1 MQLLGNGTVQSKE
14 GGSQTIISLW
24 YILGG
29 GCQKSRGCFQ
39 WCSAH
44 GPQSMFLI
52 LTEPTDRFTL
62 GQNGQECVPQL
73 QLCGQI
79 NISYQHVT
87 VTDLGKRTVR
97 NDSVKE
103 LKVARERT
111 YRSNSKAPHLYLY
124 KSSRWST
131 IFSSQSINILKIP
144 SNNTYTWG
152 CASWVEQLYGG
163 RISVLWVYL
172 RREDI

>member
-1 MQLLGNGTVQSKE
+1 
-14 GGSQTIISLW
+14 
-24 YILGG
+24 
-29 GCQKSRGCFQ
+29 
-39 WCSAH
+39 
-44 GPQSMFLI
+44 MFLI

-79 NISYQHVT
+79 NISHQHVT

-111 YRSNSKAPHLYLY
+111 DRSNSKAPHLYLY
-124 KSSRWST
+124 KSSW
-131 IFSSQSINILKIP
+131 
-144 SNNTYTWG
+144 
-152 CASWVEQLYGG
+152 
-163 RISVLWVYL
+163 
-172 RREDI
+172 